1 VQDNSGTKN
10 VKGKL
15 LMSQRF
21 DITVTNPTLSLDANG
36 YGETSFSVTNSS
48 SEARRVAIKLA
59 TLNPQHKNW
68 LKIEGD
74 LEREFLAN
82 GTHQYRVNIEVP
94 PDKFKGRFNF
104 RLDVHSAL
112 EPQDKLSQGPTVSVE
127 MKPVAKAVAIEPSPK
142 KEFPGLVATV
152 VVLMLLSMGGGI
164 GLWLL
169 SSEIAKTHEELFSL
183 KNLANSTISKANQV
197 LETAKKATSKADQA
211 LGTANTAVFKANQAF
226 GTVNSAISQ
235 AEKAQTTANTA
246 LNHANQV
253 IRRTNRY
260 KDNRDGTVTDNSTG
274 LIWLT
279 NANCFAQKNWEA
291 ANRLVQQLKSGDCG
305 LSDASQAGDW
315 RLPTKSEWQVMMNK
329 TYFNP
334 VLSNTVGTDKWVEGQ
349 PFSGLKSD
357 NYWSASLF
365 ALNTESALVVNLS
378 HALVYVNNK
387 NDTYYVWPVRG
398 GQ

>member
-1 VQDNSGTKN
+1 
-10 VKGKL
+10 
-15 LMSQRF
+15 MSQRF
-21 DITVTNPTLSLDANG
+21 DITVTNSTLSLDANG
-36 YGETSFSVTNSS
+36 YGETTFTVTNPS

-104 RLDVHSAL
+104 QLDVHSAQ
-112 EPQDKLSQGPTVSVE
+112 EPQEKLSQGPTVSVE
-127 MKPVAKAVAIEPSPK
+127 MKKPTVVKPIEPPK
-142 KEFPGLVATV
+142 KEFPGLVAAV
-152 VVLMLLSMGGGI
+152 VVLMLLSMGGGVS
-164 GLWLL
+164 LWLL
-169 SSEIAKTHEELFSL
+169 SSEIAKNHEELFSL
-183 KNLANSTISKANQV
+183 KNLANNTISEANQV
-197 LETAKKATSKADQA
+197 LETAKKATYKADQV
-211 LGTANTAVFKANQAF
+211 LGTANTAASKANQAI
-226 GTVNSAISQ
+226 GTVNTAISQ

-279 NANCFAQKNWEA
+279 NANCFGQKNWEA
-291 ANRLVQQLKSGDCG
+291 ASRLAQQLKSGDCG
-305 LSDASQAGDW
+305 LSDASPAGDW

-329 TYFNP
+329 TYLNP
-334 VLSNTVGTDKWVEGQ
+334 VLSNTVGTDKWIEGQ

-357 NYWSASLF
+357 NYWSASSF
-365 ALNTESALVVNLS
+365 VLNTESALVVNLNN
-378 HALVYVNNK
+378 ALVYVNNK

-398 GQ
+398 GV